1 MNDKTKE
8 AEPKFSK
15 NKIIFLDIDGV
26 LNNDVW
32 MDGDRWTNVFP
43 LGPYQTRTQAW
54 VPYFDFAPE
63 NVRIFN
69 KILNETNA
77 SIVVSS
83 SWRKDKTP
91 AELEEILIQNGGVDC
106 LGRIIGKTVDHYPN
120 RRFSEHIPRW
130 KFIEKWMKENAPK
143 DMVFVVLDDDHEAW
157 SQGHTFVW
165 TDPRVGLTEDNA
177 RHAIQV
183 LNGEY
188 TVEP

>member
-1 MNDKTKE
+1 MTKV
-8 AEPKFSK
+8 ADGSDPK
-15 NKIIFLDIDGV
+15 KIIFLDIDGV

-32 MDGDRWTNVFP
+32 MDGDRWTDVFP
-43 LGPYQTRTQAW
+43 LTSPYRTRTQAW

-63 NVRIFN
+63 NVRQFN
-69 KILNETNA
+69 KVLNETNA

-83 SWRKDKTP
+83 TWRQRKSP

-106 LGRIIGKTVDHYPN
+106 LGRVIGKTVDSHPR
-120 RRFSEHIPRW
+120 RRFSQDRPRW
-130 KFIEKWMKENAPK
+130 EYIKLWMEENAPK
-143 DMVFVVLDDDHEAW
+143 DMVFVVIDDDPKAW

-165 TDPRVGLTEDNA
+165 TDPQKGLTEDDA